1 MEPTSLVTLRRI
13 ASIVAV
19 GCLTAAAVVTVGFLA
34 GLVQLRAARRGEA
47 SPGLPVASRQPVV
60 EDREAG
66 VEVRAARKTIRN
78 DVRIYNGEVDIHF
91 ATLRIACQHAEL
103 SARDGRVLLVGS
115 GGVTIRGLP
124 GFGDR
129 TTADQFRLHGD
140 RGELVLAGD
149 VHLADGTAP
158 VRCRLV
164 TVTLQGKVLGTR
176 SLLDDFAESTEV
188 DRRLALLDDIQAIH
202 AEEELPPAACY
213 LLAMRF
219 LMPHLS
225 WRPALTGSSPAVG
238 PVERPG
244 GAADD
249 PWRLGE
255 AHPGEPWM
263 HAGPHRSEFWWFKD
277 RGHVDVAHA
286 VRLLRRE
293 AADAEDLLRR
303 RHWLVEIQRNNTVLL
318 LSGPA
323 SFRRGSRMEVA
334 LDVRN
339 ADRLAL
345 RLYRGSGLGSK
356 DSLPDDACPIYV
368 WHADVADLK
377 TAPAATQPD
386 AQAKPASCWR
396 CGRIL
401 EVPAKAIEKPG
412 PYLLAVQANGQTA
425 FMPLVVE

>member
-1 MEPTSLVTLRRI
+1 M
-13 ASIVAV
+13 
-19 GCLTAAAVVTVGFLA
+19 
-34 GLVQLRAARRGEA
+34 
-47 SPGLPVASRQPVV
+47 
-60 EDREAG
+60 
-66 VEVRAARKTIRN
+66 
-78 DVRIYNGEVDIHF
+78 
-91 ATLRIACQHAEL
+91 
-103 SARDGRVLLVGS
+103 
-115 GGVTIRGLP
+115 
-124 GFGDR
+124 
-129 TTADQFRLHGD
+129 
-140 RGELVLAGD
+140 
-149 VHLADGTAP
+149 
-158 VRCRLV
+158 
-164 TVTLQGKVLGTR
+164 TVTLQRKVLGTR

-303 RHWLVEIQRNNTVLL
+303 RHWLNTVLL

-401 EVPAKAIEKPG
+401 EVPVHAAG
-412 PYLLAVQANGQTA
+412 G
-425 FMPLVVE
+425 